1 MRSCL
6 MSSIQVIK
14 IKNVTKLYSCNV
26 CTTLWK
32 QLKQMSHDLQ
42 IVKMLNYAVYTLQQ
56 YKMKL

>member
-1 MRSCL
+1 